1 MTRHSAA
8 IAVFVKTPGLSP
20 IKTRLAAGIGA
31 ERSAEFYRLSVAAVA
46 ATVAAVTKSSVA
58 NPYWAVA
65 EEAGLD
71 DPLWQQFP
79 RVSQGSG
86 GLGERLSHVFAELAC
101 RHDVVIAIGADSPQI
116 TPELIRKAFDIL
128 RHDPL
133 GSAHVVGR
141 CHDGGFYLVGTNG
154 PLQPAMWRDV
164 PYSTPSTADRLVA
177 NLGSRGT
184 VHQLI
189 KLSDVDEAEDL
200 AAIKDELNTAAM
212 LSPEQ
217 RAVLEW
223 VKATHAAIV

>member
-86 GLGERLSHVFAELAC
+86 GLGERLSHVFHALFS
-101 RHDVVIAIGADSPQI
+101 RHTAVIAIGADSPQI
-116 TPELIRKAFDIL
+116 IPDLLERAVAALVEQETDC
-128 RHDPL
+128 
-133 GSAHVVGR
+133 AHVLGR
-141 CHDGGFYLVGTNG
+141 SHDGGFYLVGSNVHLSQETW
-154 PLQPAMWRDV
+154 LDV
-164 PYSTPSTADRLVA
+164 PYSTPTTAQEMAASLYSSGQIKELV
-177 NLGSRGT
+177 
-184 VHQLI
+184 QLT
-189 KLSDVDEAEDL
+189 DVDQAENLPTLKKELL
-200 AAIKDELNTAAM
+200 AIDSPT
-212 LSPEQ
+212 PEQ
-217 RAVLEW
+217 LKLLNWLNQTR
-223 VKATHAAIV
+223 IV